1 MKSGTKRKIVVVAA
15 IVAIISILSV
25 GTLAWYS
32 DTQEKVN
39 KFIVS
44 SDQAG
49 DPDFSVEVQ
58 ESVDDTASDV
68 VPTVIYDNE
77 GNPTG
82 LQYDDILPG
91 DFLSKEPKAVN
102 TGSYDEYIRVTV
114 TLVPDDAAKWAAIAG
129 TKTVKDYL
137 EDVSADF
144 VYDDTASDALVAV
157 FYYNKTLAPGE
168 STEDVFKGFNVPSEM
183 TVENSIISLDLKVKA
198 DAVQT
203 RNIVDPT
210 AYATVA
216 EAAKAAFALV

>member
-1 MKSGTKRKIVVVAA
+1 MKKKVLVVAA

-32 DTQEKVN
+32 DSQEKVN

-44 SDQAG
+44 SDQNG

-68 VPTVIYDNE
+68 VPTVITDTD

-82 LQYDDILPG
+82 LQYDGILPG

-102 TGSYDEYIRVTV
+102 TGAYDEYIRVTV
-114 TLVPDDAAKWAAIAG
+114 TLVPDDAAAWAAMVPDF
-129 TKTVKDYL
+129 KLNDYL
-137 EDVSADF
+137 QDVDADFVFDTVSADGLTV
-144 VYDDTASDALVAV
+144 VY
-157 FYYNKTLAPGE
+157 YYNKILPAGE
-168 STEDVFKGFNVPSEM
+168 ATADVFKGFNVPDVEM
-183 TVENSIISLDLKVKA
+183 TTTSGVVSLDLKVKA

-203 RNIVDPT
+203 RNIVNADD
-210 AYATVA
+210 YATVA
-216 EAAKAAFALV
+216 LAAKAAFTVLGA